1 MAMSKS
7 RSDKGR
13 SQSSGPGKD
22 ELRALLD
29 EMTVIDANGLVGKPS
44 DRPRHRSDEAD
55 AAWRELLGPL
65 LDDTQ
70 VRELLKV
77 SSKDLRAMVD
87 EHALLAL
94 LTKAGETLYPRFQF
108 AEDGRVYPDLR
119 RILAIFDG
127 VVVTTYTVA
136 SWLKGPKEYLGGVTP
151 IRWLELGRDPAP
163 VIAGAEVAAARLVR

>member
-1 MAMSKS
+1 MAMS

-13 SQSSGPGKD
+13 SRSRRAGTD
-22 ELRALLD
+22 ELRAMPD
-29 EMTVIDANGLVGKPS
+29 EMAVIDANGLAGHRS
-44 DRPRHRSDEAD
+44 DRQRYRSDEAD

-77 SSKDLRAMVD
+77 SSQDLHAMVD

-94 LTKAGETLYPRFQF
+94 PTKAGETVYPRFQF
-108 AEDGRVYPDLR
+108 TAEGRVYPALP

-127 VVVTTYTVA
+127 AVVTTYSVA
-136 SWLKGPKEYLGGVTP
+136 SWLKGPKDYLGGLTP
-151 IRWLELGRDPAP
+151 IRWLELERDPES
-163 VIAGAEVAAARLVR
+163 VIAGAEVAAARLAH